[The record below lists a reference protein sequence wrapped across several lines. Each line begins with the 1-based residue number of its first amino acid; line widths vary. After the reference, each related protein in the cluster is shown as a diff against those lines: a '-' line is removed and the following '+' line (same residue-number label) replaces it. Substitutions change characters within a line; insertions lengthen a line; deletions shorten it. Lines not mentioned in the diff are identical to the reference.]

1 MNETASQF
9 IREPELEFGGG
20 HRHLDIRFGLRE
32 FGPLDSG
39 QGGPSEIRLGVVG
52 TTETVSGLQSW
63 LDKIEQG
70 APAKKSRLVNLY
82 VAFPGYGDGSNLSAP
97 LVLAHKQEIGK
108 RKITKLFKEK
118 DNDKAV
124 YQAVELFY
132 DEIAHISENHGVD
145 VIICAPPTDI
155 WDLMDRGAGGDEG
168 GDDKER
174 GPGSAGVDF
183 HDALKAKALG
193 LRCPIQFVWPHTY
206 TGKAVERPRR
216 EGRGGAVK
224 RDIQDEASRA
234 WNLYTAL
241 YYKANGVPW
250 RLVRDASDYSS
261 CFVGVS
267 FYFALDGS
275 TVQTSVAQV
284 FNERGEG
291 IILNGGPAKK
301 SKDGDRQIHLDKEGA
316 RSLLARSLKSFR
328 AEHRRTPARVVLH
341 KVSPFSDD
349 EEEGFWEACEDENIE
364 ILELVHVR
372 ERFGAKLFRTE
383 YHAPLRGTFL
393 SLDRHYNI
401 LYTRGS
407 IEFYQT
413 YPGLY
418 VPTAV
423 GFDVHG
429 DGDPISLAQ
438 EILSL
443 TKMSWN
449 NTQIDNLKPVTI
461 KAARKVGA
469 LLKYA
474 ELGSGEGSR
483 PVSYRY
489 FM

>member
-1 MNETASQF
+1 MIKVEGQF

-39 QGGPSEIRLGVVG
+39 EGGPTEVRLGVVG
-52 TTETVSGLQSW
+52 TTDTVNGLKTW
-63 LDKIEQG
+63 LSKIAEG
-70 APAKKSRLVNLY
+70 AEAKKSRLPNLY
-82 VAFPGYGDGSNLSAP
+82 VPFPGYGKGSNLAAP
-97 LVLAHKQEIGK
+97 IIVASEQKIGK
-108 RKITKLFKEK
+108 RKIAGLFKEK

-124 YQAVELFY
+124 RQAVDLFL
-132 DEIAHISENHGVD
+132 DEIAHVSENHGVD
-145 VIICAPPTDI
+145 VVVCAPPKEI
-155 WDLMDRGAGGDEG
+155 WDLMDRGAGDNTDDEEEG
-168 GDDKER
+168 G
-174 GPGSAGVDF
+174 GASGVDF

-193 LRCPIQFVWPHTY
+193 LRCPLQFVWPHTY

-216 EGRGGAVK
+216 QGRGGSVK

-250 RLVRDASDYSS
+250 RLVRDSSDYSS

-267 FYFALDGS
+267 FYVDLDGS

-301 SKDGDRQIHLDKEGA
+301 SKEGDRQIHLDKQGA
-316 RSLLARSLKSFR
+316 KTLLARSLKSFR
-328 AEHRRTPARVVLH
+328 AEHKRTPARVVLH
-341 KVSPFSDD
+341 KVSPFNED
-349 EEEGFWEACEDENIE
+349 EEEGFWEACDDENIE

-372 ERFGAKLFRTE
+372 ERFGTKLFRPE

-393 SLDRHYNI
+393 SLDPHYNI

-418 VPTAV
+418 VPTAL

-429 DGDPISLAQ
+429 DGDPLSLAQ

-474 ELGSGEGSR
+474 DLGSSKEAR